1 MSQLRTI
8 THSVLGPRRAVYLLL
23 AVLLV
28 VITVL
33 NPSFA
38 EPGQFIRFIQRVSPV
53 AIVAVGQY
61 FVIVSGE
68 FDLSMGSLV
77 TGQVILSGTLI
88 GQDSSK
94 AVPVLILMIVLGT
107 LVGIVNG
114 LVTTWLRV
122 PSFIV
127 TLGMMLALYGA
138 VMWWTGGSA
147 TGNPA
152 DSFRQIGRGGI
163 TDLPIIGI
171 LPWAVIIL
179 AAVVAIA
186 AWLSR
191 RPFGKVLIAIG
202 DNPLVGTFAG
212 ASVWRTKTIAFVI
225 SSLSA
230 TIAGVILV
238 GYAGV
243 HPSVGQGYEFTAIT
257 AVVLGG
263 VVLGGGKG
271 SVWGA
276 LAGAF
281 ALESLFTL
289 LNFTDV
295 PSTFRDSI
303 QGAIIILAVA
313 YSGAVFQAR
322 RRGDIDPSPPKAGEE
337 STTLGEPPFPPPAE
351 TSAGSI

>member
-1 MSQLRTI
+1 MSRATALARAL
-8 THSVLGPRRAVYLLL
+8 LGPRRAVYLLL

-28 VITVL
+28 AIAVL

-38 EPGQFIRFIQRVSPV
+38 EPQQFVRFIQRVAPV
-53 AIVAVGQY
+53 AVVAVGQY

-77 TGQVILSGTLI
+77 TAQVILAGTLI
-88 GQDSSK
+88 GQDSSRS
-94 AVPVLILMIVLGT
+94 VPVLILLVVLGA
-107 LVGIVNG
+107 LVGIING

-138 VMWWTGGSA
+138 VLWWTGGSA

-163 TDLPIIGI
+163 EGVPLIGM
-171 LPWAVIIL
+171 LPWAVLIL

-202 DNPLVGTFAG
+202 DNPAVGTFAG
-212 ASVWRTKTIAFVI
+212 TSVWRTKTAAFVI

-230 TIAGVILV
+230 TI
-238 GYAGV
+238 
-243 HPSVGQGYEFTAIT
+243 
-257 AVVLGG
+257 
-263 VVLGGGKG
+263 
-271 SVWGA
+271 
-276 LAGAF
+276 
-281 ALESLFTL
+281 
-289 LNFTDV
+289 
-295 PSTFRDSI
+295 
-303 QGAIIILAVA
+303 
-313 YSGAVFQAR
+313 
-322 RRGDIDPSPPKAGEE
+322 
-337 STTLGEPPFPPPAE
+337 
-351 TSAGSI
+351 